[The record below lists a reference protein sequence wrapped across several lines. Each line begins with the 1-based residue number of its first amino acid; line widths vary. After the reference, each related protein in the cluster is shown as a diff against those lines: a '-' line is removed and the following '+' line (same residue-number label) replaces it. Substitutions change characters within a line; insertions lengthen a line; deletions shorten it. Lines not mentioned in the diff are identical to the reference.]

1 MNVSDSVF
9 FPCLCIF
16 LSTCF
21 AFFLSF
27 PFSFWPF
34 SSVVFARRQHNNC
47 AVDSVVFC
55 EMQGRVFYGG
65 RLETDKSVLER
76 GPLPA
81 PLRGAYLRFFHMRC
95 PPRREETAAAA
106 GASGGL
112 GGPRLSF
119 CNKGEALFVAQLV
132 LLLHKT
138 FQQQQ
143 QQKPQQVSLSLSDVG
158 IISPYRAQAELILSL
173 LKASP
178 ELRGATLPET
188 DTVDAFQ
195 GREKAVIIVS
205 FVRSG
210 SPGQTHKQQQ
220 QQDAAAATAGAWGL
234 ADDGHQQLPLDIFAM
249 QKSSTDEAAAQA
261 PPEAAAGNNRR
272 LGFVA
277 DERRLNVSLTR
288 AKRALWLV
296 GDALLLES
304 SSLLRRLVSFVKSV
318 PGACIDVVQQ
328 QEHHH
333 NHRHEQNTEQQQE
346 WTRKV
351 ITKGDIDSFFAFMRR
366 HTIKANM
373 QQNVQ
378 ELRKRVK
385 KQNMDAELSAVAL
398 PDSSNTSSSPRH
410 STLTAKHA
418 APLLEERS
426 SKCSS
431 KERQQTASA
440 DRHTASRIATED
452 PLVRKVKQQKQEEQL
467 EKQQHRQVERQQHHS
482 VQRQHERQ
490 QQPGRKD
497 R

>member
-1 MNVSDSVF
+1 
-9 FPCLCIF
+9 
-16 LSTCF
+16 
-21 AFFLSF
+21 
-27 PFSFWPF
+27 
-34 SSVVFARRQHNNC
+34 
-47 AVDSVVFC
+47 
-55 EMQGRVFYGG
+55 MQGRVFYGG

-81 PLRGAYLRFFHMRC
+81 PLRGAYLRFFHLRC
-95 PPRREETAAAA
+95 PPRREETAA

-138 FQQQQ
+138 FEQQQ
-143 QQKPQQVSLSLSDVG
+143 QQKQQQVSLSLSDVG

-173 LKASP
+173 LKSSP

-210 SPGQTHKQQQ
+210 CPGQTHKQQQ
-220 QQDAAAATAGAWGL
+220 QQQDAAAAAAAWGL
-234 ADDGHQQLPLDIFAM
+234 ADDGQQQLPLDIFAM

-261 PPEAAAGNNRR
+261 APEEAAVGNNRR

-328 QEHHH
+328 QHHHH
-333 NHRHEQNTEQQQE
+333 NHSHEQNTEQQQE

-351 ITKGDIDSFFAFMRR
+351 ITKGDMDSFFALMHRQ
-366 HTIKANM
+366 TIKANM

-385 KQNMDAELSAVAL
+385 KQNIDAELSAAAPPV
-398 PDSSNTSSSPRH
+398 SSNTSSTPRH
-410 STLTAKHA
+410 STLMAKHTA
-418 APLLEERS
+418 SLLEERS

-440 DRHTASRIATED
+440 DRHTASCIATGE
-452 PLVRKVKQQKQEEQL
+452 PLLRKIKQQKQEEQL
-467 EKQQHRQVERQQHHS
+467 EKKQQHRQVERQQHHS
-482 VQRQHERQ
+482 GQRQPERQ

-497 R
+497 RLADRKLLQEDSRHQAEDALTQLRGSYTTSSTTDSRSCRQQGMGL